1 MYRIC
6 KKIKVPVCPY
16 PPGAAKNTP
25 EYDIRVQAKE
35 EATTGGGAR
44 QKGETNK
51 ERAESKPWG
60 KTPRGP
66 PKPADKERG
75 RSDRRDGDK
84 TEDDKTR
91 NKGEKKDQLRGWPR
105 TARW

>member
-1 MYRIC
+1 M
-6 KKIKVPVCPY
+6 
-16 PPGAAKNTP
+16 KNTP

-51 ERAESKPWG
+51 ERAESKPRR
-60 KTPRGP
+60 KTPRGGGAE
-66 PKPADKERG
+66 PADKERG
-75 RSDRRDGDK
+75 KSDRSDGDK
-84 TEDDKTR
+84 TEDDKPR
-91 NKGEKKDQLRGWPR
+91 KKGEKKDQLRGWPR